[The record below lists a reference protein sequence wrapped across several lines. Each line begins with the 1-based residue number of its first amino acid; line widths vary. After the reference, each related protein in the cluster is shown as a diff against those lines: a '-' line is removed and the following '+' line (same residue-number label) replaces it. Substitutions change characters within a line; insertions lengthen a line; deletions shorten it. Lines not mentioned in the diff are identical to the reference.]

1 MKIRYGIH
9 PKEFAIGETEKYYSD
24 MAAKGW
30 QLVKRGVTFSK
41 FEKTEPKQMRYRVE
55 VASARF
61 LEERTIPDEQ
71 IAVYEECGWE
81 YVTGY
86 NYIHVFRSE
95 ENSEAPEFYM
105 EPEQQAVTLRTLS
118 KDYVHGIITL
128 LILLFIDISLISA
141 FFTNPDSD
149 LTVIRSVSK
158 YIRYWVDETPLCLGI
173 FSLFLWA
180 MFDCVVGIISIGTLR
195 HKLKKGIP
203 LDHTPKS
210 YKGYIRVISW
220 CLLTG
225 FFIGMGVSAVDTKK
239 TYLPLQTEVPYL
251 LLSEIGVNGERTNAP
266 NGNQESSLRYTETIL
281 AEHWDT
287 AEYILVGNKTV
298 WLYQDVYRLKD
309 MNLHT
314 RFIEAML
321 GTSTFAADP
330 NKFITVEIPGLD
342 KVYTTKR
349 LECIVVK
356 GDLIAY
362 IAFPFDTDER
372 VEEILMILSD
382 KWN

>member
-1 MKIRYGIH
+1 
-9 PKEFAIGETEKYYSD
+9 
-24 MAAKGW
+24 
-30 QLVKRGVTFSK
+30 
-41 FEKTEPKQMRYRVE
+41 
-55 VASARF
+55 
-61 LEERTIPDEQ
+61 
-71 IAVYEECGWE
+71 
-81 YVTGY
+81 
-86 NYIHVFRSE
+86 
-95 ENSEAPEFYM
+95 
-105 EPEQQAVTLRTLS
+105 
-118 KDYVHGIITL
+118 
-128 LILLFIDISLISA
+128 
-141 FFTNPDSD
+141 
-149 LTVIRSVSK
+149 
-158 YIRYWVDETPLCLGI
+158 
-173 FSLFLWA
+173 
-180 MFDCVVGIISIGTLR
+180 
-195 HKLKKGIP
+195 
-203 LDHTPKS
+203 
-210 YKGYIRVISW
+210 
-220 CLLTG
+220 
-225 FFIGMGVSAVDTKK
+225 MGVSAVDTKK

-287 AEYILVGNKTV
+287 AEYILVGNETV